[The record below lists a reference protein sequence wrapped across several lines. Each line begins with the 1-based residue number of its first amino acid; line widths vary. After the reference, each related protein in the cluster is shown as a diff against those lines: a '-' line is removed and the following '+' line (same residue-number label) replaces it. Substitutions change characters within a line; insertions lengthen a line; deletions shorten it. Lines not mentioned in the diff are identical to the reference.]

1 MASRTQFLLRSLAML
16 ALIAVLVV
24 IIQEASGSST
34 QQVAQQRVDE
44 LQQRISA
51 AELDNQRLD
60 EQLQYARSLP
70 ALREMAKRELGLVN
84 PGDQAVVL
92 QGQVE
97 DRPRLAPLPIPT
109 VPPPEPEPIEFG
121 YLGGWMALLFGGD

>member
-1 MASRTQFLLRSLAML
+1 ML
-16 ALIAVLVV
+16 ALIAVLAV

-34 QQVAQQRVDE
+34 QQVAQARVDE
-44 LQQRISA
+44 LHLRISA
-51 AELDNQRLD
+51 AELENQRLE

-84 PGDQAVVL
+84 PGDRALVL
-92 QGQVE
+92 LDQIE
-97 DRPRLAPLPIPT
+97 DRPRPVPLPIPT

-121 YLGGWMALLFGGD
+121 YLQGWIALLSGGD

>member
-1 MASRTQFLLRSLAML
+1 ML

-44 LQQRISA
+44 LQQRIGA
-51 AELDNQRLD
+51 AELENQRLE
-60 EQLQYARSLP
+60 EQLHYARSLP

-84 PGDQAVVL
+84 PGDQSIVL
-92 QGQVE
+92 LDQVQ
-97 DRPRLAPLPIPT
+97 DRPRPAPLPIPT
-109 VPPPEPEPIEFG
+109 APPPEAEPIEIG
-121 YLGGWMALLFGGD
+121 YLGGWISLLFGRD

>member
-34 QQVAQQRVDE
+34 QQAAQQRVEE
-44 LQQRISA
+44 LQRRISA
-51 AELDNQRLD
+51 AELDNQRLE

-92 QGQVE
+92 LDQVQ
-97 DRPRLAPLPIPT
+97 DRPRPAPLPIPT
-109 VPPPEPEPIEFG
+109 VPPPEPEPIELG
-121 YLGGWMALLFGGD
+121 YLGGWISLLTGGD